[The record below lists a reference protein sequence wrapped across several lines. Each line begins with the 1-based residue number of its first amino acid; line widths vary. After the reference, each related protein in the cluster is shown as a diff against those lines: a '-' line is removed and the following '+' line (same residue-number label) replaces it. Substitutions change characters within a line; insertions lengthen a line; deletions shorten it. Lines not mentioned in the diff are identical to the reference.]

1 MPKYTRGL
9 PDICFSA
16 SSLHFLTYFSTAE
29 QLFLLKLPE
38 TFSWIS
44 SATHCS
50 PLHCTLYRLLSLLL
64 SLLAFFSPPPPPPLP
79 PPPLHP
85 PSSKPFTLTV
95 FVALIANESQ
105 NLSALRTCTTYLC
118 VGQRFK
124 DESLSTQR
132 LYMHA
137 FAFKNSEPDRHPRR
151 DC

>member
-1 MPKYTRGL
+1 MLFFPHSCLYFLSPMLLTFAKKL
-9 PDICFSA
+9 FPPV
-16 SSLHFLTYFSTAE
+16 SSS
-29 QLFLLKLPE
+29 
-38 TFSWIS
+38 SNS
-44 SATHCS
+44 SAANHS
-50 PLHCTLYRLLSLLL
+50 PLHCTRSYRCSLTFSSRIRLLP
-64 SLLAFFSPPPPPPLP
+64 AHPLP
-79 PPPLHP
+79 PAL
-85 PSSKPFTLTV
+85 FTQTV

-137 FAFKNSEPDRHPRR
+137 FAFENTEPDRHPRQ